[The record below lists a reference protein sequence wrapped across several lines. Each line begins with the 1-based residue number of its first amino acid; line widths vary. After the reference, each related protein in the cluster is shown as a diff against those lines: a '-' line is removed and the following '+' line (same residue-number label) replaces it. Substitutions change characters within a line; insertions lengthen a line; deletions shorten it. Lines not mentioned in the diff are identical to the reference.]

1 MLLGISEKGGVLA
14 SIEAKSMFMEDIN
27 NKQFKDWN
35 LEEHKKKIATGKSQE
50 TALDVDGVLNHKGRI
65 CVPRV
70 DGSIQKLL
78 TESHGSW
85 YSINLGVIKMYRDLK
100 KNY

>member
-1 MLLGISEKGGVLA
+1 MKRTIRR
-14 SIEAKSMFMEDIN
+14 
-27 NKQFKDWN
+27 WN
-35 LEEHKKKIATGKSQE
+35 LEERRIKIVFGKSQE
-50 TALDVDGVLNHKGRI
+50 AILDADWVLNHKGRI

-100 KNY
+100 IIYWWSGMKEEL